1 LEEQV
6 KNTRKANET
15 IRKEIEQKEEAMNNM
30 STVGQYIAEVLKKVT
45 EDKYIIKTAHG
56 PRYLVGCRTKL
67 DKNKLVT
74 GARIS
79 IEVNSYTIMRIL
91 PREVDASVYKMLSED
106 PGKVDY
112 TSIGG
117 LGEQLREIRETIELP
132 LNNPELFK
140 RVGIKAPKG
149 VLLYGPPGTGKT
161 LLARCMASN
170 LETNFLKVVASSIV
184 DK

>member
-1 LEEQV
+1 
-6 KNTRKANET
+6 
-15 IRKEIEQKEEAMNNM
+15 M

-106 PGKVDY
+106 PGKVD
-112 TSIGG
+112 
-117 LGEQLREIRETIELP
+117 
-132 LNNPELFK
+132 
-140 RVGIKAPKG
+140 
-149 VLLYGPPGTGKT
+149 
-161 LLARCMASN
+161 
-170 LETNFLKVVASSIV
+170 
-184 DK
+184 